1 MEYTFIKEEKN
12 LDSIIPNN
20 MYLLSKNPD
29 NNDCEFYAHLCHK
42 FQEED
47 NEIFKI
53 NNEKELHSENSME
66 SNNKINPNNINASLD
81 ENKCLNDKN
90 YKENIQLKIRQK
102 IYLKRPFKERKIL
115 GRKKKISNGMGEHNK
130 FSDDNIIRKCK
141 CAILNNTLEFINK
154 KIKILYPNITKKSF
168 REKKLFKLK
177 QNQRASSRADY
188 NKSFLS
194 KSLKSI
200 FSEDISTKFINYPPT
215 HNKDA
220 IELLIN
226 EKDEK
231 KRNIFNNIFNL
242 TFSDCLN
249 HFRGTN
255 VIDELKGLNQL
266 NNYINEIKEDNMAE
280 EYCNLFK
287 FFIYNFE
294 RIINEKKPRKRV

>member
-1 MEYTFIKEEKN
+1 MDYN
-12 LDSIIPNN
+12 DSNFQNFNGNNENAIIFNTSFAN
-20 MYLLSKNPD
+20 
-29 NNDCEFYAHLCHK
+29 
-42 FQEED
+42 
-47 NEIFKI
+47 NEIDNLVNGSQSDENAI
-53 NNEKELHSENSME
+53 NDNSDN
-66 SNNKINPNNINASLD
+66 SDNPNNSTFNISQRPTSSIQND
-81 ENKCLNDKN
+81 GEKVGNKKKKC
-90 YKENIQLKIRQK
+90 
-102 IYLKRPFKERKIL
+102 
-115 GRKKKISNGMGEHNK
+115 GRKTNKKNTNNSHNK
-130 FSDDNIIRKCK
+130 LSADNIIRKCK

-266 NNYINEIKEDNMAE
+266 NDYINEIKEDNMAE